1 MTKAA
6 FILWMS
12 LTLCQVTPSRKR
24 PENSSTSGGLAGWTF
39 KVRCQLCRVTR
50 MRSQVNQQKFITTA
64 KCDPLLKTLAFQLV
78 AMALFW
84 LSLPRFSKPHN
95 LGLSFRKVWIFCSGQ
110 PLVHF
115 FMGAASSAPCRSL
128 SRLCPNFLYSFST
141 HFQAF
146 FVGFQDFFFNTDIPC
161 HNSDE
166 EPWYDVPKAFIL
178 ALLSPVTVGK
188 SSSLFY

>member
-1 MTKAA
+1 MLQGCCTQRTSHCCDFIFSLYQHKAPDTMTKAA

-12 LTLCQVTPSRKR
+12 LILCQVTPSRKR

-95 LGLSFRKVWIFCSGQ
+95 LGLSFRKV
-110 PLVHF
+110 
-115 FMGAASSAPCRSL
+115 
-128 SRLCPNFLYSFST
+128 
-141 HFQAF
+141 
-146 FVGFQDFFFNTDIPC
+146 
-161 HNSDE
+161 
-166 EPWYDVPKAFIL
+166 
-178 ALLSPVTVGK
+178 
-188 SSSLFY
+188 